1 MLDELIRNIVKQM
14 KEDYPQLEC
23 PGAMKAKIVSAKKTD
38 ETYKRSIFLKDVTAG
53 EKREYE
59 IELERYVYSVRILDN
74 TGNTLEDYPV
84 LPGIKSRDVYEVGE
98 MVTVVFTGGEINPV
112 IVGG

>member
-1 MLDELIRNIVKQM
+1 MLDELIHNIVKQM

-23 PGAMKAKIVSAKKTD
+23 PGAMKAKIVSAKKID

-59 IELERYVYSVRILDN
+59 IELECYVYSVRILDN

>member
-1 MLDELIRNIVKQM
+1 MIDELISSIM
-14 KEDYPQLEC
+14 KRIKVDYPQLEC
-23 PGAMKAKIVSAKKTD
+23 PGAMKAKVVSAKKTD
-38 ETYKRSIFLKDVTAG
+38 ETYKRRIFLKDVTSD

-59 IELERYVYSVRILDN
+59 LELECYLYSVKILDN
-74 TGNTLEDYPV
+74 SENELEDYPV
-84 LPGIKSRDVYEVGE
+84 LPGIKSRDVYKVGD

>member
-1 MLDELIRNIVKQM
+1 MVEELIRSIVKQM

-23 PGAMKAKIVSAKKTD
+23 PGAMKAVIVSAKKTE
-38 ETYKRSIFLKDVTAG
+38 ETYKRRIFLKDITAD

-59 IELERYVYSVRILDN
+59 LEQECYSYSIRILDN
-74 TGNTLEDYPV
+74 TGSQLEEYPV
-84 LPGIKSRDVYEVGE
+84 LPGIKSRDAYEAGDI
-98 MVTVVFTGGEINPV
+98 VTVVFTGGEINPV